1 MTIRTKQNLLDLYPL
16 TPLQQG
22 ILFHSLASELAD
34 PYLVR
39 VCFRLDGA
47 VDASALHAAWQ
58 TVVDRHEALR
68 ADLEWVKSK
77 QPIEL
82 VFRTC
87 PVTLVQLAWDDVPAD
102 EVDAK
107 LRALVDDE
115 AAQFSLQR
123 AADQRVVFV
132 RTAAD
137 RGFLL
142 WVFHHALLDG
152 WSVANV
158 LAEVLTSYRATISGV
173 PAALETVPP
182 YASYLTWLRGQ
193 DAAAAEA
200 YWRTALAGYEAA
212 EFPPPAPNGS
222 SRSDQRATD
231 ARPAAPT
238 PADDEV
244 RASDASHLSRDAE
257 LATATTGAAPGDA
270 VRPSEM
276 SRPGRDAE
284 LAIANTYSEPGD
296 EVRASDASHFGRDA
310 ELATATT
317 GAAPGDASPGGYAE
331 RSIVFDEQ
339 EAAQLRALASQ
350 AHVTLSTCFQ
360 GAVALLLKAY
370 TGRDDVVFGA
380 TAAGRPA
387 ELTGSA
393 AMVGTFINTVPVR
406 VRLGGGD
413 TVVPWLLRLH
423 HEAGQRHAF
432 EHLGLP
438 RIQELAALPAG
449 TSLFEAILV
458 FESFPVAAVLEQV
471 DALPFAVEQHRVFGE
486 DAGLVVGRGRNNYP
500 VTFVVLPGRRI
511 ELILAY
517 HRDRIGDA
525 LASAMLARLAQIVRA
540 LPAAGA
546 SRLAIL
552 DGCSRAD
559 GSGPSAAPPSPR
571 AIHDRIGHWAVATAA
586 AIAVRCEDHTLT
598 YAELAARA
606 HALAHQLRDRGV
618 TEGDRVGICLP
629 RSADFV
635 VALCA
640 ALQCGAAYVPIDPD
654 QPRARLAGLVDDAQI
669 TALVTR
675 RAQLAALDGVAAA
688 LVPCDHVASAAAR
701 PPIHVA
707 VHPESPAY
715 LIYTSGSTGRPKGVV
730 VSHRALDN
738 YVTGVTERMALPP
751 GASMA
756 MVSTVAADLGH
767 TALFGALCSGGTLHL
782 ITDERAADPD
792 GFADYMARHQVA
804 ALKIVPGHLWGLMQ
818 TPDPDRALPSHT
830 LVIGGEAAPRP
841 LLERLRRQTR
851 CRVIN
856 HYGPTETTVGI
867 LTHELARGAAA
878 SDATAGDGAAVPL
891 GRPLPHTRA
900 YVLGS
905 ELRPTPV
912 GAIGEIYLGGRGL
925 AAGYFRRPELT
936 ADRFIPDPRSGEPG
950 ARLYRTGD
958 RGRLRPDGAIDFLGR
973 ADDQIKLRGFRI
985 EPGEIRAELMRA
997 PGIADARIV
1006 VRPGPAGTPQLC
1018 AYLVGA
1024 PDPSA
1029 PVDAHLRT
1037 RLPDPMI
1044 PAVYVWLDRFPV
1056 TANGK
1061 VDLAR
1066 LPAPGA
1072 GAGTPDAVSSAADR
1086 APATDPERT
1095 LAAIWQD
1102 ILGCPRVQRDD
1113 NFFQLGGDSIL
1124 ALKVVA
1130 RARRAGLKITPK
1142 QLHAHPTLADAA
1154 RVAQPIVAAPA
1165 TAAPTTSS
1173 PPAGAAPVQPVPG
1186 EPRLTPIQQRFLDRQ
1201 TIDPHHYNQAIL
1213 LALSEPIARDV
1224 LERALDQLTQRH
1236 DALRLR
1242 FRRDGE
1248 HWRAWYAD
1256 AGATGIDAR
1265 ALPPVAYLDL
1275 RTAADPAEAID
1286 RACDELQRGFD
1297 LAQGPLLRAAYL
1309 DLGPD
1314 REPRLLLFAHH
1325 LVVDGVSWRILLE
1338 DLAELVAGGGAA
1350 DLPPATTPFHDF
1362 AERLYHHGRAAA
1374 LRDELGYWQRVVAT
1388 HHEHRGDDDRRP
1400 RRGANTVG
1408 DAAIL
1413 SAELDERTTA
1423 ALLAKAPRAYAT
1435 VVNELLLAAL
1445 APVLCRS
1452 WRRTSVLVTM
1462 EGHGRED
1469 LFDGVDLSRTVGWF
1483 STLYPVRLTPA
1494 AGGDRA
1500 ATIRTIRDH
1509 LRQVPANGIGYGL
1522 LRSLAPSAALATA
1535 ADEPRVTFNY
1545 LGQFD
1550 QAFAGQQLFR
1560 VAPEASGR
1568 RRSPHTPRDGWF
1580 VVNAVVYD
1588 GALRVD
1594 WEYSRTLHD
1603 RGEVEQLVTDYLA
1616 ELRALV
1622 AHCEAVL
1629 GDPP

>member
-1 MTIRTKQNLLDLYPL
+1 MTMRTKRNLLDLYPL

-22 ILFHSLASELAD
+22 ILFHALASEHAD

-39 VCFRLDGA
+39 VWFRLDGA
-47 VDASALHAAWQ
+47 VDASALQAAWQ

-77 QPIEL
+77 QPIEI

-87 PVTLVQLAWDDVPAD
+87 PVTLVQLAWDDVAAD

-107 LRALVDDE
+107 LRALGDDE
-115 AAQFSLQR
+115 AARFSLQR
-123 AADQRVVFV
+123 AADQRVVLV
-132 RTAAD
+132 RTGAD
-137 RGFLL
+137 HGFLL

-158 LAEVLTSYRATISGV
+158 LAEVLSSYRAAVSGA
-173 PAALETVPP
+173 PAALEPVPP

-200 YWRTALAGYEAA
+200 YWRTALADHEPV
-212 EFPPPAPNGS
+212 EFPPAAPEGSRREPAP
-222 SRSDQRATD
+222 
-231 ARPAAPT
+231 PAAAAHAT
-238 PADDEV
+238 P
-244 RASDASHLSRDAE
+244 
-257 LATATTGAAPGDA
+257 G
-270 VRPSEM
+270 
-276 SRPGRDAE
+276 
-284 LAIANTYSEPGD
+284 EP
-296 EVRASDASHFGRDA
+296 RR
-310 ELATATT
+310 
-317 GAAPGDASPGGYAE
+317 GGYAE
-331 RSIVFDEQ
+331 RSIVFDAQ

-360 GAVALLLKAY
+360 AAVALLLKAY

-380 TAAGRPA
+380 TVAGRPA
-387 ELTGSA
+387 ELAGAS

-413 TVVPWLLRLH
+413 AVLPWLARLH
-423 HEAGQRHAF
+423 REAGRRQAF

-449 TSLFEAILV
+449 QALFEAILV
-458 FESFPVAAVLEQV
+458 FESFPVAAVLDQA

-517 HRDRIGDA
+517 HRDRVGDA
-525 LASAMLARLAQIVRA
+525 LASAMLDRLAQIVRA
-540 LPAAGA
+540 LPTAGA

-552 DGCSRAD
+552 DG
-559 GSGPSAAPPSPR
+559 GSGPGPTPSAAPPAPR
-571 AIHDRIGHWAVATAA
+571 AIHDRIDHWARATPA
-586 AIAVRCEDHTLT
+586 AIAVRCEDHALS
-598 YAELAARA
+598 YAALAARA

-618 TEGDRVGICLP
+618 IEGDRVGICVP
-629 RSADFV
+629 RSIDFV

-640 ALQCGAAYVPIDPD
+640 VLQCGAAYVPLDAD
-654 QPRARLAGLVDDAQI
+654 QPRARLTGLVEDARLAAVVSR
-669 TALVTR
+669 T
-675 RAQLAALDGVAAA
+675 AQLAALDGVAAA
-688 LVPCDHVASAAAR
+688 LVACDDVGSAPPR
-701 PPIHVA
+701 PPIHAA

-782 ITDERAADPD
+782 ISDERAADPD

-818 TPDPDRALPSHT
+818 TPEPDRALPSHT

-867 LTHELARGAAA
+867 LTHEVARGD
-878 SDATAGDGAAVPL
+878 DAPHATSAVPL
-891 GRPLPHTRA
+891 GRPLPHSHA
-900 YVLGS
+900 WVLGP
-905 ELRPTPV
+905 ERRPTPV
-912 GAIGEIYLGGRGL
+912 GVGGEIYLGGRGL

-936 ADRFIPDPRSGEPG
+936 AERFIPDPYASVPG

-958 RGRLRPDGAIDFLGR
+958 RGRLRSDGAIDFLGR

-985 EPGEIRAELMRA
+985 EPGEIRAELMRV
-997 PGIADARIV
+997 PGVADARVV
-1006 VRPGPAGTPQLC
+1006 VRTGPAGAPQLC
-1018 AYLVGA
+1018 AYVVGA

-1029 PVDAHLRT
+1029 SLDAHLRT
-1037 RLPDPMI
+1037 RLPEPMI

-1072 GAGTPDAVSSAADR
+1072 GADAPAAPGPADR

-1095 LAAIWQD
+1095 LAAIWRD
-1102 ILGCPRVQRDD
+1102 ILHCPRVLLDD

-1130 RARRAGLKITPK
+1130 RARRAGLKLTPR
-1142 QLHAHPTLADAA
+1142 QLHAHPTLVEAA
-1154 RVAQPIVAAPA
+1154 RVAQPIVAGPPASTASSTSAATADAAPPQPIATAPA
-1165 TAAPTTSS
+1165 
-1173 PPAGAAPVQPVPG
+1173 V

-1213 LALSEPIARDV
+1213 LSLSGPIAHDV
-1224 LERALDQLTQRH
+1224 LERALDQLRQRH

-1248 HWRAWYAD
+1248 HWRAWYASGAAPTPD
-1256 AGATGIDAR
+1256 ASTPDPRATDALPDPRASDAR
-1265 ALPPVAYLDL
+1265 SPLAYVDL
-1275 RTAADPAEAID
+1275 RGAADPPEAID

-1297 LAQGPLLRAAYL
+1297 LAHGPLLRAAYL
-1309 DLGPD
+1309 DLGPG
-1314 REPRLLLFAHH
+1314 REARLLLFAHH

-1338 DLAELVAGGGAA
+1338 DLAELVAAA
-1350 DLPPATTPFHDF
+1350 RAGRAVDLPPPTTPFHDF
-1362 AERLYHHGRAAA
+1362 TERLYQHGRGAAV
-1374 LRDELGYWQRVVAT
+1374 RDELGYWQRVVAVRP
-1388 HHEHRGDDDRRP
+1388 EDRGDA

-1408 DAAIL
+1408 DAAIV

-1423 ALLAKAPRAYAT
+1423 ALLTKAPRAYAT
-1435 VVNELLLAAL
+1435 VVNELLLGAL
-1445 APVLCRS
+1445 APVLCKS
-1452 WRRTSVLVTM
+1452 WRRTSVVVTM

-1483 STLYPVRLTPA
+1483 STRYPVRLTPA

-1500 ATIRTIRDH
+1500 ATIRAIKDH
-1509 LRQVPANGIGYGL
+1509 LRQVPANGLGYGL
-1522 LRSLAPSAALATA
+1522 LRSLAPGAALAGA

-1560 VAPEASGR
+1560 VAPESSGR

-1594 WEYSRTLHD
+1594 WEYSRALHD
-1603 RGEVEQLVTDYLA
+1603 RGEVERLVTDYLD
-1616 ELRALV
+1616 ELRAVV

-1629 GDPP
+1629 GDPS